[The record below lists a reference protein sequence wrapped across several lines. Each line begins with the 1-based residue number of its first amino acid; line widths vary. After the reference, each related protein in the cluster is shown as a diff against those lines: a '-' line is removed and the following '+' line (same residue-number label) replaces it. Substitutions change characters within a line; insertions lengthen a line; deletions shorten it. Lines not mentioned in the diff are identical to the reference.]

1 MFILGNALSDAPS
14 IKGTDQFPNPP
25 IRTSITK
32 DKIITKP
39 WTVAMTLEIWSSPV
53 EDPGYRFFSNKYS

>member
-25 IRTSITK
+25 IRTGITK
-32 DKIITKP
+32 NKIVTKP
-39 WTVAMTLEIWSSPV
+39 WTVAMTLEI
-53 EDPGYRFFSNKYS
+53 